1 MGSVYNDIRNY
12 FGNQNFASS
21 ATSLSG
27 FDIVYNKVGEEEIF
41 CVLLNSAGGKV
52 FNEELIRGVHGQL
65 AKATPSENILF
76 ILVTNFVERDSS
88 LAQIPGINL
97 WLVDEYE
104 QQLYIYETQPDD
116 FYDLKRGIIQAISE
130 TTSAKTKRAL
140 RSKNWPWVTIV
151 LIAVNVI
158 VYLILAM
165 NGNTESAEY
174 MLSKGAAYGPAIFEH
189 YEFWRLITCMFMHFG
204 LMHLASNMIYL
215 GIIGTTIEKGIG
227 HLKFALLYMLS
238 GFAASLISAAVYY
251 FAGDFTVSAGASGAI
266 YGLIGVVVYLTFKNR
281 GRMSRKNMWFRVT
294 TVLLFIFVSNFLDT
308 SVDAVAHIAGF
319 IFGLILA
326 VLFLGG
332 KKNEKS

>member
-1 MGSVYNDIRNY
+1 MVYNDIRSY
-12 FGNQNFASS
+12 FGRQNFLSASTTMD
-21 ATSLSG
+21 A
-27 FDIVYNKVGEEEIF
+27 FDIVYNKVGDEEIF
-41 CVLLNSAGGKV
+41 CVLLNSSGGKV
-52 FNEELIRGVHGQL
+52 FNEDYVRRVHAQL
-65 AKATPSENILF
+65 LAATPTENILF
-76 ILVTNFVERDSS
+76 ILVTNNVERDSN

-97 WLVDEYE
+97 WLVDEFE

-116 FYDLKRGIIQAISE
+116 FYDLKRGIIQSISE
-130 TTSAKTKRAL
+130 TPSAKARKSL
-140 RSKNWPWVTIV
+140 RVKNWPWVTIV
-151 LIAVNVI
+151 LIAINVI
-158 VYLILAM
+158 AYFVLAF

-174 MLSKGAAYGPAIFEH
+174 MLSKGAAYGPAIYEH
-189 YEFWRLITCMFMHFG
+189 HEYWRLITCMFMHFG

-227 HLKFALLYMLS
+227 HAKFILLYMLS
-238 GFAASLISAAVYY
+238 GFAASVISSAVYY
-251 FAGDFTVSAGASGAI
+251 FAGDYNVSAGASGAI

-281 GRMSRKNMWFRVT
+281 GRMSRGNMWFRVT

-326 VLFLGG
+326 ILFLGG